1 MTDEPR
7 EPSERPPDHP
17 ATVGPYHIIQ
27 VLGEGGMGVVYAA
40 EQLQP
45 VRRRVALKMMRP
57 GIGTKEIVAR
67 FEAERQALAVMEHPG
82 IAQVLDGGVSESGQL
97 YFVMELVRGIPIDEY
112 CDRYGLSVRDRV
124 ELFIR
129 LCEAVQHAHHKG
141 VIHRDLKPSN
151 ILVTEQGGSAVPK
164 IIDFGIAKA
173 TGQRLT
179 DATVMT
185 SLGQAV
191 GTLAY
196 MSPEQAEASE
206 LDVDTRADLYSLGII
221 LYELLVGRV
230 PVDPKETG
238 APTFFARLVQRDV
251 PFPTLSQR
259 LTTSSSQAQEHVA
272 AARRMSVTALKKLL
286 RGDLAWIVLKAIE
299 KDRSRRYETANG
311 LVLDLRR
318 YLGNEPV
325 LARPPSAGYRL
336 GRFVRRHRAS
346 VALAGVAAF
355 ALVAGTI
362 ATGVGFVRARRA
374 QEVAQAAQQRAQR
387 EAETAQQVSNFLVDL
402 FEVNDPSEARGD
414 TVTAREILDRGAR
427 RISQGLSGQPLVQAR
442 LMGVMGSVYAGLGL
456 YDESL
461 ALLGK
466 SLALRQAHLPPSDPQ
481 IAETL
486 DRLGTVQRN
495 RGDLAAAEKSHRR
508 ALAIREAA
516 FGPNDPLV
524 AHSLMSLGETELS
537 LGKPAEADTL
547 LQRALAIEEK
557 DVGTQHPE
565 TPTIIQDLG
574 TVGYYEGNYAKASQY
589 YSRAIGMLERRVG
602 RDDPSLAAPL
612 NNLGA
617 VQFMEGHYD
626 DALAN
631 YERVDRIWSKT
642 LGPDHPR
649 VATALTNI
657 GETYWALGRYKE
669 AEPLLRHALQIKER
683 NLSPNEPSIAETLRV
698 LGDVYRDEG
707 RFKDAEPLYLRAIQ
721 ILETDFGPHH
731 PRLADP
737 LKSYAKMLRKEG
749 RTAEAERVEKRIAG
763 LKSSR

>member
-1 MTDEPR
+1 MTEDPP
-7 EPSERPPDHP
+7 EPSERPADQPV
-17 ATVGPYHIIQ
+17 TVGPYHIIQ

-57 GIGTKEIVAR
+57 GIGTKEVVAR

-112 CDRYGLSVRDRV
+112 CDRFRLSLKDRV
-124 ELFIR
+124 ELFMR

-151 ILVTEQGGSAVPK
+151 ILVTEQGGGAVPK

-179 DATVMT
+179 DATLMT

-230 PVDPKETG
+230 PVDPKDTG
-238 APTFFARLVQRDV
+238 APTFFARLVQRDA
-251 PFPTLSQR
+251 PFPTPVQR
-259 LTTSSSQAQEHVA
+259 LGALSSEAQEHVA
-272 AARRMSVTALKKLL
+272 AARRISVAGLKKLL
-286 RGDLAWIVLKAIE
+286 RGDLAWIVMRAIE

-318 YLGNEPV
+318 YLGSEPV

-336 GRFVRRHRAS
+336 GRFVRRHRAP
-346 VALAGVAAF
+346 VALGLVAAF
-355 ALVAGTI
+355 ALVLGTI
-362 ATGVGFVRARRA
+362 ATGVGFVRARHA
-374 QEVAQAAQQRAQR
+374 QEVAQAARQRAQR
-387 EAETAQQVSNFLVDL
+387 EAETARQVSNFLIDL

-414 TVTAREILDRGAR
+414 TITAREILDRGAR
-427 RISQGLSGQPLVQAR
+427 RIEQGLSGQPLVQAR

-456 YDESL
+456 YDEAL
-461 ALLGK
+461 ALLGR
-466 SLALRQAHLPPSDPQ
+466 SLALRQANLKPSDPE
-481 IAETL
+481 IAESL

-508 ALAIREAA
+508 ALSIREAA
-516 FGPNDPLV
+516 FGPDDPLV
-524 AHSLMSLGETELS
+524 AHSLMSLGETVLTR
-537 LGKPAEADTL
+537 GKPAEADTL
-547 LQRALAIEEK
+547 LQRALSIEEK
-557 DVGTQHPE
+557 DVGTQHLE
-565 TPTIIQDLG
+565 TPTIVQDLG
-574 TVGYYEGNYAKASQY
+574 TVAYYEGNYAKASQY
-589 YSRAIGMLERRVG
+589 YSRAIGMLERSRG
-602 RDDPSLAAPL
+602 TDDPSLAAPL

-617 VQFMEGHYD
+617 VQFMEGHYEA
-626 DALAN
+626 ALAD
-631 YERVDRIWSKT
+631 YQRVEKIWAKT

-649 VATALTNI
+649 VATSLTNI
-657 GETYWALGRYKE
+657 GETYWALGRYSE
-669 AEPLLRHALQIKER
+669 AEPMLRRALQIKER
-683 NLSPNEPSIAETLRV
+683 NLSPNEPSISETLRV

-707 RFKDAEPLYLRAIQ
+707 RYKDAEPLYLRAIQ
-721 ILETDFGPHH
+721 ILETDFGTHH
-731 PRLADP
+731 RRLIMP
-737 LKSYAKMLRKEG
+737 LESYAKMLRKAG
-749 RTAEAERVEKRIAG
+749 RAAEAARVEKRLAG
-763 LKSSR
+763 LKSGS